1 MERPQS
7 DAALRP
13 EPGRLAS
20 ADELFEPVTGI
31 GERVLSTLEE
41 IGSFF
46 ILAGQT
52 ARQFPAGIRSF
63 GRLVDQM
70 TTIGIGS
77 LPLVVLTSLF
87 VGAVASVQAAY
98 QFQSYVPMR
107 YLGTVITRSVVIEL
121 GPVLT
126 ALVVGGRVG
135 ASMAAELGTMKVT
148 EQIDALETL
157 AINPVRFLIVPR
169 VAAAFLMLP
178 MLTMFSDILAI
189 LGGWAIA
196 RLSLDVSTAT
206 FVDGVR
212 FLFQARDVFGGLIK
226 AFVFGIIIA
235 LSGCYYGMKTE
246 GGAEGVG
253 LATTKAVVASSVS
266 ILVADY
272 FLAELIFR
280 LVFGTLG

>member
-1 MERPQS
+1 VTERSP
-7 DAALRP
+7 DATYDRGP
-13 EPGRLAS
+13 SGPLA
-20 ADELFEPVTGI
+20 AEDIFEPVTTI
-31 GERVLSTLEE
+31 GERVLSGLEE

-46 ILAGQT
+46 ILVGQT
-52 ARQFPAGIRSF
+52 IRQFPAGMKSF
-63 GRLVDQM
+63 GRLTDEM
-70 TTIGIGS
+70 TMIGMGS
-77 LPLVVLTSLF
+77 LPLVILTSLF

-107 YLGTVITRSVVIEL
+107 YLGTVVTKSVVLEL

-135 ASMAAELGTMKVT
+135 ASIAAELGTMKVT

-196 RLSLDVSTAT
+196 RVSLDVSTET
-206 FVDGVR
+206 FIEGVR
-212 FLFQARDVFGGLIK
+212 FLFKARDVFGGLVK

-235 LSGCYYGMKTE
+235 LAGCYYGMKTE

-253 LATTKAVVASSVS
+253 LATTKAVVAGSVS

-272 FLAELIFR
+272 FLAEIIFR
-280 LVFGTLG
+280 LVFGSL